1 MSIGRRGTWAAVLTV
16 SVSFGIVGASA
27 HLASAGTDHP
37 DCAGRI
43 EVPVNGPTY
52 TVPSGDWASVWTKA
66 GSDPHINRGPLA
78 SGTVITSQRFNQN
91 GGELDIS
98 HVDLCPEQPPS
109 TDPST
114 PPTDPSTPPTD
125 PSTPPTDPSTP
136 PTDPSTPPTDPSTP
150 PTDPSTPPTD
160 PSTPPTDPSTPPTD
174 PSTPP
179 TDPSTPPTDP
189 STPQPSTT
197 DVNVEVLPP
206 ITPPAGPTA
215 TSAPA
220 ATAAPAAD
228 VTGQLPV
235 TGSSSN
241 GITILALLA
250 LGAGAALALTARR
263 TRTSD

>member
-43 EVPVNGPTY
+43 EVPVNAPTY

-66 GSDPHINRGPLA
+66 GSDPHINLGPLA

-91 GGELDIS
+91 GEELDIS

-109 TDPST
+109 TDPTT
-114 PPTDPSTPPTD
+114 PPTDPTTPPTD
-125 PSTPPTDPSTP
+125 PTTPPTDPTTP
-136 PTDPSTPPTDPSTP
+136 PTDPTTPPTDPTTP
-150 PTDPSTPPTD
+150 PTDPTTPL
-160 PSTPPTDPSTPPTD
+160 
-174 PSTPP
+174 
-179 TDPSTPPTDP
+179 
-189 STPQPSTT
+189 PSTT

-206 ITPPAGPTA
+206 VTPSTGGPTA

-220 ATAAPAAD
+220 ATAPPAAD
-228 VTGQLPV
+228 LTGQLPV

-250 LGAGAALALTARR
+250 LGAGVALALTARR